1 MLLQITGYF
10 WQMCLLR
17 QGPEALPSSNFTI
30 AIILAVYLPIALT
43 VSILAR
49 PEETL
54 GISIVSVAIGIL
66 VQALMTFLLIRFKG
80 LQSRFRATWSA
91 LLGTNAVMLLVLLPI
106 SLVIVNSE
114 NGTLRIFAD
123 SAWWVCFGW
132 WLAIA
137 GHIYHRAVNI
147 SILQGS
153 AIAFLSE
160 LLAVFITL
168 NLFPVQV

>member
-1 MLLQITGYF
+1 MMLQITGYF

-17 QGPEALPSSNFTI
+17 RGPEALPSSNFSI
-30 AIILAVYLPIALT
+30 AIILAAYLPIALT

-49 PEETL
+49 PEETFA
-54 GISIVSVAIGIL
+54 ISISSVAIGIS
-66 VQALMTFLLIRFKG
+66 VQATVTLLLTHFKG
-80 LQSRFRATWSA
+80 LQSRFRATWLA

-114 NGTLRIFAD
+114 NDTIRIFAD
-123 SAWWVCFGW
+123 SAWWVCFGL

-160 LLAVFITL
+160 LLAVVITL
-168 NLFPVQV
+168 NLLPVEI